1 MGIGTAATFS
11 FSTFFKFYLPT
22 SFSCKRRKVGMV
34 LFEPPPSPGP
44 SRADLQARCSAAC
57 TRWGAHPSAAPQEQ
71 APKRQLPLG
80 PHGPVI
86 PFQQGRDPQG
96 LGTYPHHQGYL
107 HGWHKGVVG
116 GNFQNPKQTNWGGIL
131 LTGCALSVHR
141 TSRNPSFLVFKT
153 GWGGTKQP
161 YHRLLRAKWVI
172 FINA

>member
-1 MGIGTAATFS
+1 MGLRLLFPSLRSSNFIFQRPSPVKGG
-11 FSTFFKFYLPT
+11 KLGWFYLN
-22 SFSCKRRKVGMV
+22 
-34 LFEPPPSPGP
+34 PPPAPVP
-44 SRADLQARCSAAC
+44 PVLISRQDAQQPAHAGGLTLQPLPKSRL
-57 TRWGAHPSAAPQEQ
+57 PSASYPWAHMDLSSHSSKAGTPKAP
-71 APKRQLPLG
+71 
-80 PHGPVI
+80 
-86 PFQQGRDPQG
+86 
-96 LGTYPHHQGYL
+96 GTYPHHQGYL